1 MNYWLFNY
9 KDSDVKISDF
19 LTKGHIIT
27 VPVLANEDKIKKEDR
42 VIIWQTGSDTG
53 CLGLGMVVSD
63 LLKNEENQQLYVTL
77 FINYNLQDKPISKEQ
92 LGTQACKFDAYYEEG
107 FSADIVEMKGED
119 QYNCLLE
126 IIQENQ
132 LAEDKSEELV
142 GNSVPIFPHNIIL
155 YGPSGT
161 GKTYRTINYALSI
174 IEQKPLSEIASEN
187 RRDLRDRYN
196 KYAEEGY
203 IHFLTFHE
211 NFRYQDFIESF
222 RKTTPNQQGISHE
235 VEEGVFKQIAL
246 EAKRSIVESLLAN
259 MPKKDHNV
267 SFNQLYKAFLTHI
280 KSGRFEAFETGDG
293 RKILLHQIARFGH
306 IVARP
311 QNSFSTYTLS
321 KHKIKK
327 VYDKFSNGVQTN
339 DLEAELVKI
348 IGPTNPI
355 AIWAVFSELKRF
367 EQGYLESLTQE
378 GDKHEVDDEEVK
390 EFELNQ
396 MQNIANFQSKRHV
409 LIIDEMDRGDVISI
423 FGEVLSILNSSKRE
437 GAPEAQ
443 AVIMPYSKTYFSI
456 PPNLYIIGTMNID
469 DQELAEMDI
478 SLRSRFHMIKVAPA
492 PMVLPTIISGEL
504 QIDLAKMLAVIN
516 TRIAVILGQG
526 KGIGHAYMMNVQNF
540 QELKLAFYGKIVP
553 ILNDIFDGNN
563 AKLGLVLGKGFFH
576 KIEFDKSNILA
587 NFDEDVNIKY
597 GKQKRYLLK
606 GFNEV
611 NEMDFIRIYDE
622 GASLVTNKPGVNQAT
637 A

>member
-9 KDSDVKISDF
+9 KDTDVKISDF

-27 VPVLANEDKIKKEDR
+27 VPVLANQDKIKKEDR
-42 VIIWQTGSDTG
+42 VIIWQSGKDVG

-63 LLKNEENQQLYVTL
+63 LLKNEENQGLYVTL

-92 LGTQACKFDAYYEEG
+92 LGTQVCNFEKYYAADFKE
-107 FSADIVEMKGED
+107 DIVEVVEEP
-119 QYNCLLE
+119 YNCLLE

-132 LAEDKSEELV
+132 LAEDKTEELV
-142 GNSVPIFPHNIIL
+142 GASVPIFPHNIIL

-174 IEQKPLSEIASEN
+174 IEQKPLTQIASEN

-222 RKTTPNQQGISHE
+222 RKTTPNAQGISHE

-246 EAKRSIVESLLAN
+246 EAKRSIVESLLEN
-259 MPKKDHNV
+259 MPKKEQNIG
-267 SFNQLYKAFLTHI
+267 FNQIYKAFLAHI
-280 KSGRFEAFETGDG
+280 KSDRFEAFATADG
-293 RKILLHQIARFGH
+293 RKILLHNVARFGH

-327 VYDKFSNGVQTN
+327 VYDKFSNGVNTN
-339 DLEAELVKI
+339 DLEQELIKL
-348 IGPTNPI
+348 IGPSNPV

-367 EQGYLESLTQE
+367 EVGYLESLNQE
-378 GDKHEVDDEEVK
+378 GDKQGVDDEEVK
-390 EFELNQ
+390 QFELNK

-504 QIDLAKMLAVIN
+504 QLDLARMLAVIN
-516 TRIAVILGQG
+516 ARIAVLLGQG
-526 KGIGHAYMMNVQNF
+526 KGVGHAYMMSVQNF
-540 QELKLAFYGKIVP
+540 QELKLAFYGKVVP
-553 ILNDIFDGNN
+553 ILNDLFDGNN

-576 KIEFDKSNILA
+576 KVEFDKAPILA
-587 NFDEDVNIKY
+587 DFDTEINSKY

-606 GFNEV
+606 TFNEV
-611 NEMDFIRIYDE
+611 NEMDFIRIYDAE
-622 GASLVTNKPGVNQAT
+622 ASLVTTKPGSAQNN
-637 A
+637 

>member
-9 KDSDVKISDF
+9 KDTDVQISEF

-42 VIIWQTGSDTG
+42 VIIWQSGKDTG

-63 LLKNEENQQLYVTL
+63 LLKNDQNQGLYVTL
-77 FINYNLQDKPISKEQ
+77 FINYNLQDKPISRDQ
-92 LGTQACKFDAYYEEG
+92 LGTQACRFDDYYEPE
-107 FSADIVEMKGED
+107 FVADMVEMKGEGH
-119 QYNCLLE
+119 YNCLLE

-142 GNSVPIFPHNIIL
+142 GSSVPIFPHNIIL

-174 IEQKPLSEIASEN
+174 IEQKPLAEIASEN

-222 RKTTPNQQGISHE
+222 RKTTPNAQGVSHE

-259 MPKKDHNV
+259 MPKKEHNV
-267 SFNQLYKAFLTHI
+267 SFNQLYKAFLSHI
-280 KSGRFEAFETGDG
+280 KSDRFEAFVTADG
-293 RKILLHQIARFGH
+293 RKILLHTVARFGH

-327 VYDKFSNGVQTN
+327 VFDKFSKGVNTN
-339 DLEAELVKI
+339 DLEAELIKL
-348 IGPTNPI
+348 IGPTNPV

-367 EQGYLESLTQE
+367 EAGYLESLNQE
-378 GDKHEVDDEEVK
+378 GEKHEVDDEEVK

-437 GAPEAQ
+437 GAAEAQ

-478 SLRSRFHMIKVAPA
+478 SLRSRFHMIKVAPV
-492 PMVLPTIISGEL
+492 PNVLPTIISGEL
-504 QIDLAKMLAVIN
+504 QIDLANMLAVIN
-516 TRIAVILGQG
+516 ARISVLLGQG

-540 QELKLAFYGKIVP
+540 QELKLAFYGKVIP

-563 AKLGLVLGKGFFH
+563 EELGLVLGGGFFH

-587 NFDEDVNIKY
+587 QLDEDINAQY

-606 GFNEV
+606 TFNEV
-611 NEMDFIRIYDE
+611 NEMDFIRIYNA
-622 GASLVTNKPGVNQAT
+622 GASLVTSKPGAGNTSA
-637 A
+637 

>member
-9 KDSDVKISDF
+9 NDADVKISDF

-27 VPVLANEDKIKKEDR
+27 VPVAANQDKIKKEDK
-42 VIIWQTGSDTG
+42 VIIWQTGKDTG

-63 LLKNEENQQLYVTL
+63 LLKNEENQGLYVTL

-92 LGTQACKFDAYYEEG
+92 LGTQACEFDSFYEAD
-107 FSADIVEMKGED
+107 FKADIVELKGEGH
-119 QYNCLLE
+119 YNCLLE

-174 IEQKPLSEIASEN
+174 IEQKPLGQIASEN
-187 RRDLRDRYN
+187 RRDLRARYN

-222 RKTTPNQQGISHE
+222 RKTTPNMQGISHE

-246 EAKRSIVESLLAN
+246 EAKRSIVESMLKN
-259 MPKKDHNV
+259 MPKKEHNV
-267 SFNQLYKAFLTHI
+267 SFNQLFSAFLKHI
-280 KSGRFEAFETGDG
+280 KSDRFEAFVTNDG
-293 RKILLHQIARFGH
+293 RKIILHNIARFGH
-306 IVARP
+306 IIVRP

-327 VYDKFSNGVQTN
+327 VYDKFSNGVTTN
-339 DLEAELVKI
+339 NIEEELIKI

-355 AIWAVFSELKRF
+355 AVWAVFSELKKF
-367 EQGYLESLTQE
+367 EVGYLETLNKDGGQ
-378 GDKHEVDDEEVK
+378 HEVGDEQVK

-437 GAPEAQ
+437 GAAEAQ

-478 SLRSRFHMIKVAPA
+478 ALRSRFHMIKVAPV

-504 QIDLAKMLAVIN
+504 QIDLANMLAVIN
-516 TRIAVILGQG
+516 ARISVILGQG

-553 ILNDIFDGNN
+553 ILNDIFKGNN

-587 NFDEDVNIKY
+587 HFDESVNAKY
-597 GKQKRYLLK
+597 GKQIRYLLK

-611 NEMDFIRIYDE
+611 NEMDFIRIYNE
-622 GASLVTNKPGVNQAT
+622 EASLVTSKPGAGQMN
-637 A
+637 